1 MKSIVN
7 QGDLASNCKALAYRL
22 YNHCEKT
29 NQSEEARSYNSLI
42 ISWPELE
49 RFAAETR
56 IETTIQTK
64 LM

>member
-1 MKSIVN
+1 MINIRYSNLTIEQRTEWFFLGQKVN
-7 QGDLASNCKALAYRL
+7 QTGDCI
-22 YNHCEKT
+22 
-29 NQSEEARSYNSLI
+29 LI